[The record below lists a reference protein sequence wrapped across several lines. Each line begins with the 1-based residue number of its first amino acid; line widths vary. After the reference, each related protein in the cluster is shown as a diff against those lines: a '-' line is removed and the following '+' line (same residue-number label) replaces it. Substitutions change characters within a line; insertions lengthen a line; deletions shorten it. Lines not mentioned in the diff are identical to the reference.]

1 MSARLALVTGAS
13 AGLGTAFAQ
22 VYAAH
27 GYDLAITARREA
39 RLEDLAD
46 KLRLHHGCTVL
57 VIPADLAA
65 VDGPERILGRIAEQ
79 GRHVDAVVNNAGYGE
94 AAPFGSQAWTAEA
107 AFIRVMFTAVCEM
120 THRVLPG
127 MKDRRF
133 GRIVNVAS
141 LAGILPG
148 SPNAALYGAVKAG
161 LIAFSQGLHLET
173 RDAGVHVSALC
184 PGLTYSEFHDVNHSR
199 AEMAARVPPWVWM
212 GADEAAAAGYEAAEA
227 NRPVCVPGAPN
238 KAAAFLA
245 KLLPD
250 EWLMALMARG
260 TRAGRGGAP
269 GR

>member
-1 MSARLALVTGAS
+1 MSARLALITGAS
-13 AGLGTAFAQ
+13 AGLGKAFAH

-27 GYDLAITARREA
+27 GYDLAITARREG
-39 RLEDLAD
+39 RLDALAD
-46 KLRLHHGCTVL
+46 QLRLRHGCAVL
-57 VIPADLAA
+57 VIPADLAQPDA
-65 VDGPERILGRIAEQ
+65 PERVLGRIADQ
-79 GRHVDAVVNNAGYGE
+79 GRHVDALINNAGYGE
-94 AAPFGSQAWTAEA
+94 SAPFASGGWTAEA
-107 AFIRVMFTAVCEM
+107 AFIRVMFTAVCELS
-120 THRVLPG
+120 HRTLPG

-161 LIAFSQGLHLET
+161 LISFSQGLHLEA

-199 AEMAARVPPWVWM
+199 ADLKARTPPWLWM
-212 GADEAAAAGYEAAEA
+212 GADEVAAAGYEAGEA

-238 KAAAFLA
+238 MAAAFLA

-250 EWLMALMARG
+250 EWLMALLARG
-260 TRAGRGGAP
+260 LRSGRGP
-269 GR
+269 

>member
-13 AGLGTAFAQ
+13 AGLGAAFAD

-27 GYDLAITARREA
+27 GYDLAITARRES
-39 RLEDLAD
+39 RLEALAD
-46 KLRLHHGCTVL
+46 RLRLRHGCAVL
-57 VIPADLAA
+57 VIPGDLAESDA
-65 VDGPERILGRIAEQ
+65 PARILGRIADQ
-79 GRHVDAVVNNAGYGE
+79 GRHVDALVNNAGYGE
-94 AAPFGSQAWTAEA
+94 AAPFGAAGWNAEA
-107 AFIRVMFTAVCEM
+107 AFIRVMFTAVCEL
-120 THRVLPG
+120 THRTLPG

-148 SPNAALYGAVKAG
+148 YPNAALYGAVKSG
-161 LIAFSQGLHLET
+161 LITFSQALHLEA

-199 AEMAARVPPWVWM
+199 AEMTARTPPWLWM
-212 GADEAAAAGYEAAEA
+212 GADEVAAAGYEAVEA

-245 KLLPD
+245 RLLPE
-250 EWLMALMARG
+250 EWVMALLARG
-260 TRAGRGGAP
+260 PRAAGRA
-269 GR
+269 